1 MQFTPLN
8 QLEIVATMT
17 GRPSVPET
25 IHFVGSICLPDQR
38 IATQHLCESLA
49 SRLRRIS
56 DGETGKR
63 ENFVVFQ
70 WEIFNESPFVQA
82 SFPPG
87 SASRGPVISPG
98 PDAPQIKLLPV
109 EYDDFAISG
118 YSEFCK
124 LREEGIIPRG
134 VRFQVSLPTPLNVLG
149 NLITPSWRS
158 TVEPLYEGA
167 LLAALRRIQDHIPPS
182 DLAIQWDLASEFAYL
197 EEAGEELPWFAP
209 IKEGLLERVMKLAV
223 AVDEGVEL
231 GFHLCYGDLGHKHFV
246 EPKDTT
252 LLCEVAN
259 GVLESVPRLIDW
271 IHMPVPRSRVDAA
284 YFAPLKNLTLGK
296 TELYLGLLHANDEE
310 GTRDRIKTAAEVIA
324 PFGLATEC
332 GLGRSSQAELESIL
346 AIAKTVIGPK
356 A

>member
-1 MQFTPLN
+1 M
-8 QLEIVATMT
+8 
-17 GRPSVPET
+17 
-25 IHFVGSICLPDQR
+25 
-38 IATQHLCESLA
+38 
-49 SRLRRIS
+49 
-56 DGETGKR
+56 
-63 ENFVVFQ
+63 
-70 WEIFNESPFVQA
+70 
-82 SFPPG
+82 
-87 SASRGPVISPG
+87 
-98 PDAPQIKLLPV
+98 PV

-124 LREEGIIPRG
+124 LRDDGIIPQG
-134 VRFQVSLPTPLNVLG
+134 VRLQVSLPTPLNVLG

-167 LLAALRRIQDHIPPS
+167 LLAALRRIQDHISPS

-197 EEAGEELPWFAP
+197 EGASGESPCFTP
-209 IKEGLLERVMKLAV
+209 IKEGLLERVVKCAV

-246 EPKDTT
+246 EPKDTAF
-252 LLCEVAN
+252 LCEVAN

-284 YFAPLKNLTLGK
+284 YFVPLKNLTLGK

-310 GTRDRIKTAAEVIA
+310 GTRDRIKAAAEVIA

-346 AIAKTVIGPK
+346 AIAKIVTGPRT
-356 A
+356 